1 MQVEV
6 LKSSMQA
13 FEEMPTPGRVRMN
26 SLLWFGAFEKVRV
39 GVGTCA
45 CVIHIGNIL

>member
-6 LKSSMQA
+6 LKSSMQE
-13 FEEMPTPGRVRMN
+13 FEEMPTPAVPVPDEFSALG
-26 SLLWFGAFEKVRV
+26 LGAFEKVSV

-45 CVIHIGNIL
+45 CVIHIL

>member
-6 LKSSMQA
+6 LKS
-13 FEEMPTPGRVRMN
+13 PCK
-26 SLLWFGAFEKVRV
+26 SLKKFQLPVPDEFSALGLGAFEKVRV

-45 CVIHIGNIL
+45 CVIHML